1 LSRGAEHAF
10 SAGQIVGIVL
20 TATRLQYRVLFIMR
34 TTNLD
39 TSNPQAAARDTSR
52 VQSVDRAVML
62 LKAISASSRPP
73 TAWELAQTC
82 GINRSTAWRLL
93 QTLEHHGLVE
103 RDETTQRYGIGYT
116 ALQVASA
123 AGYDSLAR
131 RSRPILQRLAE
142 ATGESVM
149 LAAVRTFSL
158 VYVDQVDPPGVPI
171 PNWLG
176 RQLPMHATSAGKVFL
191 AWLPDEERDALLP
204 STLARYSVHTITDRA
219 TLWASLADVRR
230 DGYGACVGEFE
241 EFSNGVS
248 AAVLDH
254 RARPAVIL
262 NIWGPSQRVSPARL
276 PMLGRMALA
285 AAHEISVV
293 ID

>member
-1 LSRGAEHAF
+1 MIKA
-10 SAGQIVGIVL
+10 IVTPTV
-20 TATRLQYRVLFIMR
+20 RPQQRVAFIMR
-34 TTNLD
+34 TTNFD
-39 TSNPQAAARDTSR
+39 GSNAPPGARDGSR

-73 TAWELAQTC
+73 TAWELAQAC

-103 RDETTQRYGIGYT
+103 RDEATQRYGIGYT

-123 AGYDSLAR
+123 AGYDALAR
-131 RSRPILQRLAE
+131 RTRPILQRLAE
-142 ATGESVM
+142 TTGESVM

-158 VYVDQVDPPGVPI
+158 VYVDQVDPVGVPV

-176 RQLPMHATSAGKVFL
+176 RQLPLHATSAGKVFL
-191 AWLPDEERDALLP
+191 AWLPDDERDALLP
-204 STLARYSVHTITDRA
+204 SALERYSGHTITDRA
-219 TLWASLADVRR
+219 GLFASLANVRR
-230 DGYGACVGEFE
+230 DGYGSCEGEFE

-254 RARPAVIL
+254 RARPALIL
-262 NIWGPSQRVSPARL
+262 NIWGPSQRVSPPRL

-285 AAHEISVV
+285 AAHEISLV
-293 ID
+293 IE